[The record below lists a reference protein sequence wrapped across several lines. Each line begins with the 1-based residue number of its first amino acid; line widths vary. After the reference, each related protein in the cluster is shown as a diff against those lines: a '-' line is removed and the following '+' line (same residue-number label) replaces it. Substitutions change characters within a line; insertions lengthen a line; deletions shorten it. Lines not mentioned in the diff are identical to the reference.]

1 MLIQVN
7 IATAISPKL
16 LRQMY
21 NEFEEN
27 NGHKLQVKSWYNAI

>member
-7 IATAISPKL
+7 IATAISPKV
-16 LRQMY
+16 LRRMY
-21 NEFEEN
+21 EFEEN